1 MKKIL
6 LTVLYVFMSFV
17 LFSQTKTIN
26 ILPLGNVG
34 QVELES
40 VKTSISNFYGF
51 KCIILKPVKL
61 TNDLLSPSKTRY
73 SADKIL
79 KKFNGTNHTIVITSV
94 DVTTEKNG
102 SKEWGVFGL
111 GYMPGNVC
119 VVSTKRL
126 KKGVSNETF
135 KDRFEKVI
143 LHEIGHNLGLE
154 HCDKNIHCM
163 MNDAKGTS
171 SQVDNEKIWLC
182 ANCKNKLKK

>member
-34 QVELES
+34 QVELEL

-51 KCIILKPVKL
+51 KCVILKPVKL

-94 DVTTEKNG
+94 DITTEKNG
-102 SKEWGVFGL
+102 NKEWGVFGL

-143 LHEIGHNLGLE
+143 LHEIGHNLGLD

-182 ANCKNKLKK
+182 GNCKNKLKK